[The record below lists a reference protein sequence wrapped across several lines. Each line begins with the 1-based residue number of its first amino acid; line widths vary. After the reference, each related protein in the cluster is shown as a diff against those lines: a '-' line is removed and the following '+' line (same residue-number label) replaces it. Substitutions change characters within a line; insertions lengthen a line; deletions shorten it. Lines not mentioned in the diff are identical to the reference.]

1 LWITNK
7 KSELMLMRHARAYN
21 SSCSQIISVYLHP
34 FRCNSLFRSR
44 KWQKKSQKTP
54 IFKVQGHS
62 MSSIL
67 ILLKSTSSVLVMIN
81 NTSVPICNRF
91 HDRQANSGKIT
102 TFWRGTLVWHPRAQA
117 SLNVLCP
124 DFKVKATVND
134 ENFMCIHFISLH
146 FILVY
151 VLPFRRNLLLKCVS
165 QPEIAKNSP
174 KLPILEVQGHLR
186 SSMLTFLRSSSPVI
200 VMISRIS
207 VPIFNHFLR

>member
-34 FRCNSLFRSR
+34 FRCNSLFRSENG
-44 KWQKKSQKTP
+44 KKKNHKKTP

-62 MSSIL
+62 MSSML

-91 HDRQANSGKIT
+91 HDRQDNSGKIT

-124 DFKVKATVND
+124 DFKVKATVNY
-134 ENFMCIHFISLH
+134 ENFMCRLSWSMSSRFGEIHFWNVCRSLKSRKIH
-146 FILVY
+146 
-151 VLPFRRNLLLKCVS
+151 
-165 QPEIAKNSP
+165 QNSLFW
-174 KLPILEVQGHLR
+174 K
-186 SSMLTFLRSSSPVI
+186 FKVI
-200 VMISRIS
+200 
-207 VPIFNHFLR
+207 